1 MVEGRYNEPVEPSP
15 DVELIGHY
23 CWLAEPKNGAP
34 ENERDAAVASLIDL
48 YREQRAQVQSGN
60 LPTIDPRLLLFIR
73 AELGRCILS
82 PDPLNAIEL
91 LLERRRRPRG
101 RPKTPHRNFVIAG
114 DVAEKVEGGM
124 TIEITCADVA
134 EATCLSEEEVRR
146 IYITIRPQTLAVAL
160 QRGATLYVGPRHAED
175 MTHRDE
181 IERILMGHCR
191 FAHANQI
198 DSLIVPFAYCWH
210 FLKCVGRSQQYNHK
224 YPVSRLRGIVAEC
237 FGLGFDDVPAAAVLT
252 ALGARLCF
260 VKRVRHGEPED
271 WIATI
276 TSTACPGDTRRESVP
291 LCDLGRRG
299 ALPPI
304 EIRYL

>member
-101 RPKTPHRNFVIAG
+101 RPKTPHRDFVIAG
-114 DVAEKVEGGM
+114 DVAEKVETGM
-124 TIEITCADVA
+124 TIESACADVA
-134 EATCLSEEEVRR
+134 EAACLSEEEVRR
-146 IYITIRPQTLAVAL
+146 IYFGEKKADGSALKTDLVRRKAERESLRTVRAELVALLRSRVVINTIRAKLAALLKSRVA
-160 QRGATLYVGPRHAED
+160 
-175 MTHRDE
+175 
-181 IERILMGHCR
+181 
-191 FAHANQI
+191 
-198 DSLIVPFAYCWH
+198 
-210 FLKCVGRSQQYNHK
+210 
-224 YPVSRLRGIVAEC
+224 
-237 FGLGFDDVPAAAVLT
+237 
-252 ALGARLCF
+252 
-260 VKRVRHGEPED
+260 
-271 WIATI
+271 
-276 TSTACPGDTRRESVP
+276 
-291 LCDLGRRG
+291 
-299 ALPPI
+299 
-304 EIRYL
+304 